1 VAAPSPTSPR
11 ARLLQ
16 GMAASVRAKGFQ
28 HTTLADV
35 VREAH
40 VSRRTFYEHFR
51 DPLDCY
57 VALLGEVAEGTV
69 DAITAAADGGG
80 TPVERLDRAVG
91 SYLDLLEAD
100 PQLLRSFLRELHL
113 TGEPGLQLLSRV
125 NDRVGH
131 TIVELVDEARALE
144 PELVPSSVPVPM
156 ARMLAAGIAQMA
168 LIAQD
173 EGRPLDEVRDTAT
186 ALIERVV
193 RAGERPPDS

>member
-1 VAAPSPTSPR
+1 
-11 ARLLQ
+11 
-16 GMAASVRAKGFQ
+16 MAASVRAKGFQ